1 MRTANIPFKMK
12 LSSVA
17 LLSAFGLIGTAGTAQ
32 ATVTCGVGGG
42 NAPTGWTLNGST
54 FSGTPLGGGVSAS
67 AAPFISPSGD
77 STDCYIVTD
86 AGPGIASS
94 NGSSLPTTSI
104 PGAPVIAGSTE
115 GTYMQSPTFTAAAGQ
130 QLNFQFSFITQ
141 DGSGSFSDWAS
152 SYLVP
157 VTANGAPTGGPSL
170 NLFTA
175 RTGSN
180 NQVVPGVG
188 FTGFPA
194 GLTLTPSTA
203 ILQGN
208 TFYLDPTNGSTSNTD
223 SNASQYGPTRYP
235 NTGAPGG
242 STPWITAN
250 FTFNSGDTGTY
261 DLVMAVSN
269 VGDDNYSTGLLFTG
283 QSISGGGPIVPPN
296 GSVPEPG
303 TVSLIGAALAGL
315 AMIRR
320 KRKNE

>member
-1 MRTANIPFKMK
+1 MK
-12 LSSVA
+12 WSSVA

-42 NAPTGWTLNGST
+42 NAPTGWTLNGT
-54 FSGTPLGGGVSAS
+54 SGSGITLGGGVSAS

-86 AGPGIASS
+86 AGGGHPSGDGSTLPAS
-94 NGSSLPTTSI
+94 SI
-104 PGAPVIAGSTE
+104 PGAPAIAGSTE
-115 GTYMQSPTFTAAAGQ
+115 GTYMKSPTFTAAAGQ

-141 DGSGSFSDWAS
+141 DGSGEFSDWAS
-152 SYLVP
+152 AYLVP
-157 VTANGAPTGGPSL
+157 VTANGALTGGPSL

-203 ILQGN
+203 SLQGN
-208 TFYLDPTNGSTSNTD
+208 TFYLNPATGGTSSGDP
-223 SNASQYGPTRYP
+223 NASQYGPTRYP

-242 STPWITAN
+242 STPWIDAN
-250 FTFNSGDTGTY
+250 FVFNGSDTGTY

-315 AMIRR
+315 ALLRR